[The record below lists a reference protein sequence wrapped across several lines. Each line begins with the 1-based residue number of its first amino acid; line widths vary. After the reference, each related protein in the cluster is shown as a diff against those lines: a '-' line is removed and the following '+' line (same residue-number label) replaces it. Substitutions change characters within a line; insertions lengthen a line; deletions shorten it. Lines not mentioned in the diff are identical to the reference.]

1 MRFRLIPVIAVLA
14 VLALAETASARPIA
28 QVHAP
33 STTQN
38 LQSPDAQDANAAK
51 DAQTLQDL
59 AHLHAGGRIHTSSL
73 AGTYTQRDDPAL
85 VQEQYYS
92 SYGKTAPVH
101 RAVPA
106 DDDTPWDAIA
116 AGIALIAIVAT
127 AVGIAVRTRRRV
139 HVAV

>member
-59 AHLHAGGRIHTSSL
+59 AHLHAGGSL
-73 AGTYTQRDDPAL
+73 ASRTSKDDAAL
-85 VQEQYYS
+85 KQEQYYS

-127 AVGIAVRTRRRV
+127 AVGITVRTRRRV